1 MFFVDW
7 WNSLE
12 LALQIFYC
20 IAIPSSLALLIQT
33 AMIFLGG
40 DHGGEDASDG
50 DLPDGDLSEEG
61 VDGLFGKEEL
71 APPVDVE
78 GFDSL
83 HILTVKGVISFFVV
97 FGWTGVAMLAS
108 GQQIP
113 LTLGVSAA
121 GGFLMMIAVA
131 YLMRAVMRLRSSG
144 TSDNRNALGVAG
156 RVYLTVPASRSGEGK
171 VNIMLQG
178 TYCERQ
184 AVTDETEPIPT
195 GCEIVVVGLSGQT
208 DLVVRRK

>member
-20 IAIPSSLALLIQT
+20 IAIPSTLALIIQT
-33 AMIFLGG
+33 VMIFTGG
-40 DHGGEDASDG
+40 DDGGEEAPETELSDDVDLSDPGEADAS
-50 DLPDGDLSEEG
+50 
-61 VDGLFGKEEL
+61 VDM
-71 APPVDVE
+71 E

-108 GQQIP
+108 GQKIP

-121 GGFLMMIAVA
+121 GGFLMMIVVA
-131 YLMRAVMRLRSSG
+131 YLMRAVMRLRSDG
-144 TSDNRNALGVAG
+144 TSDNRNALGVSG
-156 RVYLTVPASRSGEGK
+156 KVYLTVPPARSGEGK
-171 VNIMLQG
+171 VNVMIQG

-184 AVTDETEPIPT
+184 AVTDEAEPIPT
-195 GCEIVVVGLSGQT
+195 GCEVVVVGLSGQT
-208 DLVVRRK
+208 NLVVRRK

>member
-20 IAIPSSLALLIQT
+20 IAIPSTLALIIQT
-33 AMIFLGG
+33 VMIFTGG
-40 DHGGEDASDG
+40 DDGGEEAPETELSDDVDLSDPGEADAS
-50 DLPDGDLSEEG
+50 
-61 VDGLFGKEEL
+61 VDM
-71 APPVDVE
+71 E

-108 GQQIP
+108 GQKIP

-121 GGFLMMIAVA
+121 GGFLMMIVVA
-131 YLMRAVMRLRSSG
+131 YLMRAVMRLRS
-144 TSDNRNALGVAG
+144 
-156 RVYLTVPASRSGEGK
+156 
-171 VNIMLQG
+171 
-178 TYCERQ
+178 
-184 AVTDETEPIPT
+184 
-195 GCEIVVVGLSGQT
+195 
-208 DLVVRRK
+208 